1 MNKIMLDKN
10 NMINKVENFVFVNCR
25 KGDKI
30 TKTKPKHELKKNLG
44 YLNTFSQKSI
54 SEKLFFYL

>member
-1 MNKIMLDKN
+1 MLDKN